1 MFPFLIYLECFK
13 AQQFAQL
20 ASKQQVSN
28 VSLWRLVTI
37 QFNCEL
43 GFCDNLMINSAI
55 KQFQHSPGPSQIK
68 FNESGPK
75 WGVEPRCDVTT
86 AGPRNM
92 LSAHPILWKLFATNL
107 LPQSLAI
114 LYKAILSNT
123 LFVKSRLKREKW
135 KQNV

>member
-1 MFPFLIYLECFK
+1 MEHRLGGHQAGTQDPVLRRWQYKQCFHFDIYLECLK

-55 KQFQHSPGPSQIK
+55 KHFQHSPGPSQIK
-68 FNESGPK
+68 FNES
-75 WGVEPRCDVTT
+75 
-86 AGPRNM
+86 A
-92 LSAHPILWKLFATNL
+92 
-107 LPQSLAI
+107 QSGA
-114 LYKAILSNT
+114 A
-123 LFVKSRLKREKW
+123 V
-135 KQNV
+135 